1 MRVVV
6 LLVVAALAAPAA
18 ASAEPQWVHDS
29 PISEQSAG
37 YLLCAGSDGSS
48 VFDEILPAIDYAEA
62 FIDQADLPP
71 RGGIQ
76 SVRVQWWATG
86 GDYCAR
92 WSPTGTTIELILPP
106 GVELAL
112 GPANPALCGFSV
124 TQDAAVCPVLT
135 GPGSHGGTILYDG
148 RSGKPALWP
157 VTDGVNKTR
166 LIVPVRLTRPV
177 ASFARSAE
185 LRCNAAPC
193 PPDQAGDRAQFA
205 VSFTPGAGAAP
216 SAPLVTTVGLLGG
229 RGAPRLLTRR
239 VPQRVR
245 RSTLRRG
252 LPLRMNATAG
262 ATLRARLTFRGRT
275 IAQTRRT
282 ARSSGPQ
289 TLRLRVG
296 ARGLRRLGS
305 RARLIVSRSNP
316 GEPALRQTVT
326 LRIDR

>member
-135 GPGSHGGTILYDG
+135 GPGCHGGTILRRPLGQAGAVARHRRRQQDPPDPAGPPHAPG
-148 RSGKPALWP
+148 RELRPQRGAALQ
-157 VTDGVNKTR
+157 R
-166 LIVPVRLTRPV
+166 RPV
-177 ASFARSAE
+177 PAR
-185 LRCNAAPC
+185 
-193 PPDQAGDRAQFA
+193 
-205 VSFTPGAGAAP
+205 PG
-216 SAPLVTTVGLLGG
+216 
-229 RGAPRLLTRR
+229 R
-239 VPQRVR
+239 
-245 RSTLRRG
+245 
-252 LPLRMNATAG
+252 
-262 ATLRARLTFRGRT
+262 
-275 IAQTRRT
+275 
-282 ARSSGPQ
+282 
-289 TLRLRVG
+289 
-296 ARGLRRLGS
+296 
-305 RARLIVSRSNP
+305 
-316 GEPALRQTVT
+316 
-326 LRIDR
+326 